1 MFIEGTYKVL
11 YLDLK
16 DGEGFLPVGCLTS
29 NSFNESSDMI
39 DSTTRDNLGWKTSR
53 PTNQGYN
60 LSFDGLVLEDNVSF
74 TNNTYFS
81 LTLAKRDR
89 TLIDWKVNED
99 DYGSGYITNLS
110 NENNIDEN
118 VSFSSEI
125 IGYGMPISQL
135 NFIYNAYSD
144 RDFAGGGAIENKK
157 CLLNYIDD
165 IL

>member
-29 NSFNESSDMI
+29 NSFSESSDMI

-60 LSFDGLVLEDNVSF
+60 LSFDGLVLKDNVSF

-81 LTLAKRDR
+81 LTLAKRAR
-89 TLIDWKVNED
+89 TLIDWRVNEE

-110 NENNIDEN
+110 NEKMITGKSNKG
-118 VSFSSEI
+118 SI
-125 IGYGMPISQL
+125 II
-135 NFIYNAYSD
+135 N
-144 RDFAGGGAIENKK
+144 
-157 CLLNYIDD
+157 
-165 IL
+165 

>member
-144 RDFAGGGAIENKK
+144 RVFADGGAIENKK